1 MTGLNRILQ
10 ICTLSALTLC
20 ATAVFAQDVAAPKDN
35 AAVSSP
41 QAKPE
46 APSSQE
52 GIDLG
57 DLFNPQPVNRS
68 CTASTSC
75 ATLGGTPIM
84 CSGVSSC
91 NWNTSWVLCDGNVT
105 YCTCNP
111 ANISNCRD
119 PQGFCDCWN
128 ASPTNGWGVCRQNYC
143 WTV

>member
-1 MTGLNRILQ
+1 MTGLKRTFL
-10 ICTLSALTLC
+10 ICTLSALTLG
-20 ATAVFAQDVAAPKDN
+20 ATAMLAQDVAAPKDN

-41 QAKPE
+41 QAKTE
-46 APSSQE
+46 APPQE

-57 DLFNPQPVNRS
+57 ALFNPQPVNRS

-84 CSGVSSC
+84 CSGSSC
-91 NWNTSWVLCDGNVT
+91 TGNTSWVLCDGNIT

-111 ANISNCRD
+111 SNITSSCRD

-128 ASPTNGWGVCRQNYC
+128 AAPTNGWGVCRQEFC